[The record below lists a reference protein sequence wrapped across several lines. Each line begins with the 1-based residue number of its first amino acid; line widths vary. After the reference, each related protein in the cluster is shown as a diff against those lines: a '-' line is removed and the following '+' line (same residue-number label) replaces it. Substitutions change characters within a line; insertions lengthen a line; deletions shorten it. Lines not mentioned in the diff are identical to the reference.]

1 MAHKYSLAQ
10 LTVLGWAPPE
20 MIYNAKTLG
29 YDCVGIRSI
38 TMGVKGEHDYD
49 ISKNKELFDLTRRAI
64 DETGV
69 TINDIELAKIADGVD
84 VRNYEGPFEAAA
96 RLGVKNV
103 ISSIWTDRT
112 DFYLDQFET
121 LCDLA
126 AQYGITVNLEFVTW
140 ASVRTLSQA
149 REVLRLVDRKNAG
162 IMVDTLHLYRSRVD
176 PAELDDCPK
185 GLFHMVHI
193 CDGPKDIPDW
203 NDKESLIH
211 TGRDE
216 RLYVGEGAIDIA
228 DIVRRLP
235 EDVVFSIEL
244 PHLVREGNWGPMEH
258 AKRCLS
264 TSKAY
269 MGKNGIL

>member
-1 MAHKYSLAQ
+1 MARKYSLAQ

-20 MIYNAKTLG
+20 MIYNAHTLG

-38 TMGVKGEHDYD
+38 TMGVKGERDYD
-49 ISKNKELFDLTRRAI
+49 ISKNGDLFDLTKRAI

-84 VRNYEGPFEAAA
+84 VRNYEGPLEAAA

-103 ISSIWTDRT
+103 ISSIWTDRA
-112 DFYLDQFET
+112 DFYLDQFAV

-126 AQYGITVNLEFVTW
+126 FQYGITVNLEFVTW
-140 ASVRTLSQA
+140 AAVRTLKQA

-176 PAELDDCPK
+176 PAELDDCP
-185 GLFHMVHI
+185 GDLFHMAHI
-193 CDGPKDIPDW
+193 CDGPEEIPDFD
-203 NDKESLIH
+203 DKESLIH

-216 RLYVGEGAIDIA
+216 RFYVGEGAIDIA

-235 EDVVFSIEL
+235 EDVVLSVEL
-244 PHLVREGNWGPMEH
+244 PHLAREANWGPMEH
-258 AKRCLS
+258 AKRCLA
-264 TSKAY
+264 TAKDY
-269 MGKNGIL
+269 MGRNGIL

>member
-1 MAHKYSLAQ
+1 MTHKYSLAQ

-20 MIYNAKTLG
+20 MIYNAHTLG

-38 TMGVKGEHDYD
+38 TMGVKGERDYD
-49 ISKNKELFDLTRRAI
+49 ISKNKDLFDLTRRAI

-84 VRNYEGPFEAAA
+84 VRNYEGPFDAAA
-96 RLGVKNV
+96 KLGVKNV
-103 ISSIWTDRT
+103 ISSIWTDRI
-112 DFYLDQFET
+112 DFYLDQFAT

-185 GLFHMVHI
+185 ELFHMVHI

-203 NDKESLIH
+203 EDKDSLIH

-216 RLYVGEGAIDIA
+216 RFYVGEGAIDIA

-235 EDVVFSIEL
+235 DDVVFSIEL
-244 PHLVREGNWGPMEH
+244 PHLVRQGSWGAMEH

-264 TSKAY
+264 NARAY
-269 MGKNGIL
+269 MEKNGIL

>member
-20 MIYNAKTLG
+20 MIYNAHTLG
-29 YDCVGIRSI
+29 YDFVGVRSI

-112 DFYLDQFET
+112 DFYLDQFAT

-149 REVLRLVDRKNAG
+149 RDVLRLVDRKNAG

-216 RLYVGEGAIDIA
+216 RFYVGEGAIDIA
-228 DIVRRLP
+228 DIVNRLP

-244 PHLVREGNWGPMEH
+244 PHLVRERNWGPMEH

-269 MGKNGIL
+269 MEKNGIL

>member
-1 MAHKYSLAQ
+1 MAHRYSLAQ

-20 MIYNAKTLG
+20 MIYNAHTLG

-38 TMGVKGEHDYD
+38 TMGVKGENDYD
-49 ISKNKELFDLTRRAI
+49 IYRNREMFDLTRRAM

-69 TINDIELAKIADGVD
+69 AINDIELAKIADGVD

-96 RLGVKNV
+96 ELGVKNV
-103 ISSIWTDRT
+103 ISSIWTDKK
-112 DFYLDQFET
+112 DFYLDQFAT

-126 AQYGITVNLEFVTW
+126 KQYGITVNLEFVTW
-140 ASVRTLSQA
+140 ASIRTLKET
-149 REVLRLVDRKNAG
+149 REVLDTVKRDNAG

-185 GLFHMVHI
+185 ELFHMAHI
-193 CDGPKDIPDW
+193 CDGPAEIPDW
-203 NDKESLIH
+203 DDKESLIH

-216 RLYVGEGAIDIA
+216 RYYVGEGAIDIA
-228 DIVRRLP
+228 GVVRRLP
-235 EDVVFSIEL
+235 DDVVLSIEL
-244 PHLVREGNWGPMEH
+244 PHLKREGSWGSMEH

-264 TSKAY
+264 TAKDY
-269 MGKNGIL
+269 MVENGIL